1 MTRKVLGGQGSRIAL
16 WGAAGVLLVALA
28 GLAGIG
34 FAQATRMDRVS
45 FLNERGERSL
55 TRTRARLG
63 QFVQV
68 ETWQQPTSFSYTL
81 SLPFEAEDPVGRVLT
96 CQVALEGWM
105 RTGSRHRNLADL
117 SCLCEFPKFH
127 HDRVIACADLLR

>member
-1 MTRKVLGGQGSRIAL
+1 MVGKVIDGRWYRTAV
-16 WGAAGVLLVALA
+16 WVAAAVLLVALI
-28 GLAGIG
+28 GLVGIG
-34 FAQATRMDRVS
+34 FTKATRVDRVS

-63 QFVQV
+63 QFVHL

-81 SLPFEAEDPVGRVLT
+81 SLPFEAQDPVGRGLT
-96 CQVALEGWM
+96 CQVALEGWV
-105 RTGSRHRNLADL
+105 RTDSRHRNLAEV
-117 SCLCEFPKFH
+117 SCLCEFPKLH